1 MTMRMTSRGHTAV
14 AISLLMFDH
23 VLVARRIGEP
33 LTARPPAPRNNVPEA
48 MA

>member
-23 VLVARRIGEP
+23 FLVARRIGG
-33 LTARPPAPRNNVPEA
+33 LLAARRPALRNNVPEA